1 MGVRTF
7 VATERRAIRLSIL
20 WLHVAIFFPGCPLPC
35 EATPPPSPAASLKWL
50 GGIAAAPSFLIIRV
64 PVRRCCYQYIC
75 WIAREGPHEVQ
86 LLPLACAFV
95 RTCYKDMYG

>member
-1 MGVRTF
+1 MHAHHAFANENVPQSLRSL
-7 VATERRAIRLSIL
+7 VAR
-20 WLHVAIFFPGCPLPC
+20 PPC
-35 EATPPPSPAASLKWL
+35 WQDCGS
-50 GGIAAAPSFLIIRV
+50 GGFAAAPSFLIIRF
-64 PVRRCCYQYIC
+64 PVRRCCYQYFD